1 MGKIIW
7 LLLTVWLIFV
17 ILTHG
22 SFRFPKWP
30 ITFPT
35 RLRHK
40 GNSCFGASKR
50 TLVTGGPAPPWWQC
64 RPLSIPEWINRLMRI
79 LLTLAVVNTC
89 EGGPKKLEKQTTP
102 LRGCV
107 GNLGKSSAVKTL
119 FLPTGTWVQQ
129 SKLTEADLGI
139 VSWQRFVSCREHWP
153 SLQFIFLLSY
163 GAQPLPKVRCIP
175 DVPECCLRIQCR
187 LNKTS
192 VLQLT
197 YNQWQAHSLA
207 VLESFLMV
215 VWHLWT
221 VLKLVSFKSCNKH
234 KNWNQGLPCWST
246 G

>member
-22 SFRFPKWP
+22 SFRFPEWP

-40 GNSCFGASKR
+40 GNSCFRASKR

-64 RPLSIPEWINRLMRI
+64 RPLSIPEWINRLTRI

-139 VSWQRFVSCREHWP
+139 VSWQRFVSCRALAFPPVHLPLILWCSASAQ
-153 SLQFIFLLSY
+153 SLLYTRRSRMLSKDTM
-163 GAQPLPKVRCIP
+163 QTEQNKCIAAN
-175 DVPECCLRIQCR
+175 V
-187 LNKTS
+187 
-192 VLQLT
+192 
-197 YNQWQAHSLA
+197 
-207 VLESFLMV
+207 
-215 VWHLWT
+215 
-221 VLKLVSFKSCNKH
+221 
-234 KNWNQGLPCWST
+234 
-246 G
+246 